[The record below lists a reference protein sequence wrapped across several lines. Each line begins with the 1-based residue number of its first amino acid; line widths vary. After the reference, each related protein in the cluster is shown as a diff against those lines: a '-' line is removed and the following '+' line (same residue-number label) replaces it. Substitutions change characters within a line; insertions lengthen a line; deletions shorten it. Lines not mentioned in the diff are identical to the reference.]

1 MTMRQNKKLQAS
13 FMKAPCI
20 LQSCVG
26 LGTKVILERKV
37 RKALRHFVIWQK
49 KKNLKLANH
58 FKVEWLPSSI
68 FDPRS
73 QFTLS
78 LSASVALD
86 VNILGDQISVTSFGD
101 DGGFR
106 IVHFGTSEEF
116 EMFLKNEVS
125 RLERNTKGS

>member
-1 MTMRQNKKLQAS
+1 MHYPYIYIQLFPIQ
-13 FMKAPCI
+13 
-20 LQSCVG
+20 
-26 LGTKVILERKV
+26 
-37 RKALRHFVIWQK
+37 HFVIWQK